1 MYLWGEFRV
10 TVVCSEFTELKVTLD
25 GAVLTVMIDNPPL
38 NGVTETT
45 HEELTRIWPLAGR
58 DPRVRVVVFTGEGER
73 AFSAGGNPNE
83 MLDNWGEKGRWQVA
97 MADARAIIV
106 GMLECPKPIISRI
119 NGHAMGLGA
128 SLALAG
134 DITIAVEHANIADPH
149 VSVGL
154 ATGDGGALLWTQ
166 LLGLVEARRH
176 LLSGLP
182 LTGREA
188 AAKGLVTESVPRD
201 QLDAAVA
208 RWVENFLAKSPS
220 AVQTT
225 KQTLNLDLVD
235 KAKRYMDEMLRLETR
250 SWESPNHP
258 EAVRAMLEKR
268 PPAFIDE

>member
-1 MYLWGEFRV
+1 M
-10 TVVCSEFTELKVTLD
+10 TVVASEFTGLKVTLN
-25 GAVLTVMIDNPPL
+25 GAVLTVTLDNPPL
-38 NGVTETT
+38 NSMTATA

-58 DPRVRVVVFTGEGER
+58 DPRVRVIIFTGEGDR
-73 AFSAGGNPNE
+73 AFSAGGNPSE
-83 MLDNWGEKGRWQVA
+83 MLANWGDKGRWQVA
-97 MADARAIIV
+97 MAEARAIIV

-128 SLALAG
+128 NLALAG
-134 DITIAVEHANIADPH
+134 DITIAVEHANLADPH
-149 VSVGL
+149 VCVGL
-154 ATGDGGALLWTQ
+154 ATGDGGALLWTH

-188 AAKGLVTESVPRD
+188 AAKGLVTESVPAD

-208 RWVENFLAKSPS
+208 RWVGSFLAKSPS

-225 KQTLNLDLVD
+225 KQTLNLDLLD
-235 KAKRYMDEMLRLETR
+235 KAKRYMGEMLRLETR

-258 EAVRAMLEKR
+258 EAVRAMLDKR
-268 PPAFIDE
+268 PPAFLDE